1 MPGPEPY
8 LYFGPTQPSPPPLL
22 LLTAS
27 FRLFPGL
34 NLAWVDADICIGSP
48 VRGLRPDDAGLFA
61 VVKVPKPTSRTSP
74 PRRSSSE
81 MESKIAST
89 ALAASALLSPLALAT
104 APMRSCLFT
113 DHPPGV
119 LPEQHFASSS
129 LPCQNQLEIRKT
141 SPGSGGALG
150 SGWKARQE
158 QDGWLGCRSRARMA
172 AKPTVLAI
180 LPSHDAPPSPPN
192 LMPPPTVPNH
202 ETPRG
207 GR

>member
-48 VRGLRPDDAGLFA
+48 VRGFRPDDAGLFA
-61 VVKVPKPTSRTSP
+61 VVKVPNPTSRTSP

-81 MESKIAST
+81 MDSKIAST
-89 ALAASALLSPLALAT
+89 ALAASALLSPLASAT

-113 DHPPGV
+113 DHPSRSSTRATFC
-119 LPEQHFASSS
+119 QQSASMSK
-129 LPCQNQLEIRKT
+129 PV
-141 SPGSGGALG
+141 GGTENIPDFRWNVPQRMERVAWVRRRVPWLFRLG
-150 SGWKARQE
+150 HPP
-158 QDGWLGCRSRARMA
+158 RSRPIWLSRHRVM
-172 AKPTVLAI
+172 
-180 LPSHDAPPSPPN
+180 SHR
-192 LMPPPTVPNH
+192 H
-202 ETPRG
+202 R
-207 GR
+207 